1 MRPMRRHDR
10 EITDPEKINS
20 IISSCHCCR
29 LGFCDQG
36 KAYIVP
42 LNFGHAVEDGTH
54 VFYFHG
60 AKEGRK
66 IDLIR
71 ETGWAGFEMDTGYQ
85 LHEADQACG
94 HSAAFQSIIGG
105 GRVSFVEDL
114 EGKRK
119 ALARILGHNTG
130 RSDWEFPE
138 AAVKATC
145 IYKLEV
151 EELSC
156 KEHE

>member
-1 MRPMRRHDR
+1 MRRKDR
-10 EITDPEKINS
+10 EITAPEKIDA
-20 IISSCHCCR
+20 IIASCQCCR

-42 LNFGHAVEDGTH
+42 LSFGYTKRGGKR

-71 ETGWAGFEMDTGYQ
+71 QTGCAGFEMDTHYK
-85 LHEADQACG
+85 LNESEKACG
-94 HSAAFQSIIGG
+94 YSARFRSVIGS
-105 GRVSFVEDL
+105 GRVSIVETAEEKQEGLQVIMRHLTGEDHWTFDGKML
-114 EGKRK
+114 E
-119 ALARILGHNTG
+119 TVCV
-130 RSDWEFPE
+130 F
-138 AAVKATC
+138 
-145 IYKLEV
+145 KLEV

-156 KEHE
+156 KEHQ

>member
-10 EITDPEKINS
+10 EVTDPEKINS

-42 LNFGHAVEDGTH
+42 LNFGHAVENGTR

-85 LHEADQACG
+85 LHEAGQACG
-94 HSAAFQSIIGG
+94 HSAAYQSIIGG
-105 GRVSFVEDL
+105 GRVSFVENPDD
-114 EGKRK
+114 KRK
-119 ALARILGHNTG
+119 ALACIMAHNTG
-130 RSDWEFPE
+130 RRDWEFPE
-138 AAVKATC
+138 AAVNATC